1 MSDHVVAQVILRSAE
16 GSSVLDADEP
26 ITSEN
31 VDAHRVGTN
40 VVESAKRMLRDLG
53 FDVVQASEVGLSIS
67 GDKDRFEE
75 VFGTTLEARS
85 ESTDAEPGDRRA
97 YEATEPIQVPEALSA
112 LVDEVTFPEPPEF
125 H

>member
-1 MSDHVVAQVILRSAE
+1 MSDRVVAQVSLRSAE

-26 ITSEN
+26 ITSDT
-31 VDAHRVGTN
+31 VDDYRAGTN
-40 VVESAKRMLRDLG
+40 AIEGAKEALRGLG

-75 VFGTTLEARS
+75 VFDTTLKARS
-85 ESTDAEPGDRRA
+85 ESADAEPGDRQA
-97 YEATEPIQVPEALSA
+97 YEATEPVQVPDALA
-112 LVDEVTFPEPPEF
+112 AFVDEITFPVPPEF

>member
-1 MSDHVVAQVILRSAE
+1 MPDRVVAQVSLQSAE

-26 ITSEN
+26 ITSDN
-31 VDAHRVGTN
+31 VDDYRAGTN
-40 VVESAKRMLRDLG
+40 AIEGAKEALRGLG

-75 VFGTTLEARS
+75 VFDTTLKARS
-85 ESTDAEPGDRRA
+85 ESADAEPGDRQA
-97 YEATEPIQVPEALSA
+97 YEATEPVQVPDA
-112 LVDEVTFPEPPEF
+112 LVAFVDEITFPVPPEF

>member
-1 MSDHVVAQVILRSAE
+1 MSDRVVAQVSLRSAE

-26 ITSEN
+26 ITSDN
-31 VDAHRVGTN
+31 VDDYRAGTN
-40 VVESAKRMLRDLG
+40 VIEGAKEALRGLG

-75 VFGTTLEARS
+75 VFDTTLKARS
-85 ESTDAEPGDRRA
+85 ESADAEPGDRQA
-97 YEATEPIQVPEALSA
+97 YEATEPVQVPDA
-112 LVDEVTFPEPPEF
+112 LVAFVDEITFPVPPEF

>member
-1 MSDHVVAQVILRSAE
+1 MSDRVVAQVSLRSAE

-26 ITSEN
+26 ITSDN
-31 VDAHRVGTN
+31 VDDYRAGTN
-40 VVESAKRMLRDLG
+40 AIEGAKEALRGLG

-75 VFGTTLEARS
+75 VFDTSLKARS
-85 ESTDAEPGDRRA
+85 ESADAELGDRQA
-97 YEATEPIQVPEALSA
+97 YEATEPVQVPDALA
-112 LVDEVTFPEPPEF
+112 AFVDEITFPVPPEF

>member
-1 MSDHVVAQVILRSAE
+1 MSDRVVARVSLRSAE

-26 ITSEN
+26 ITSDN
-31 VDAHRVGTN
+31 VDDYRAGTN
-40 VVESAKRMLRDLG
+40 AIEGAKEALRGLG

-75 VFGTTLEARS
+75 VFDTTLKARS
-85 ESTDAEPGDRRA
+85 ESADAESGDRQA
-97 YEATEPIQVPEALSA
+97 YEATEPVQVPDALA
-112 LVDEVTFPEPPEF
+112 AFVDEITFPVPPEF

>member
-1 MSDHVVAQVILRSAE
+1 MSDRVVAQVSLRSAE

-26 ITSEN
+26 ITSDN
-31 VDAHRVGTN
+31 VDDYRAGTN
-40 VVESAKRMLRDLG
+40 AIEGAKEVLRGLG

-75 VFGTTLEARS
+75 VFDTTLKARS
-85 ESTDAEPGDRRA
+85 ESADAEPDDRRA
-97 YEATEPIQVPEALSA
+97 YEATEPVQVPDALA
-112 LVDEVTFPEPPEF
+112 AFVDEITFPVPPEF